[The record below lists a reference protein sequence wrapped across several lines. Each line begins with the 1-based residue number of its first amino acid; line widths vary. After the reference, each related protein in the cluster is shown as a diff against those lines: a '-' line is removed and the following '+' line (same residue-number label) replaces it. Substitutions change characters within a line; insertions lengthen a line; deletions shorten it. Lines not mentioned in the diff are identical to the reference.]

1 MNGPEKKI
9 DAKSAYRTMFASLRA
24 KHFDLIKNK
33 RMKVL
38 VIGAGNMGLA
48 YAKALVK
55 SEFLSESNLMIS
67 DTDPEKTK
75 ELEKI
80 SRFDVYSNLSDCLPK
95 ADIIFIAVKPYHTEE
110 LFRELKPM
118 TKKDQVVVSLMA
130 GVTIQSIQKG
140 LGIVKVIRAM
150 PNLPAQ
156 VGKGLTSFT
165 TSKEVSRLETS
176 TVQQLLNTT
185 GKSVHLDTEND
196 IDASTGISG
205 SGPAYVFYFMQSM
218 MEAAKKMGFSDHDSK
233 VLVSQTFEGA
243 VELFNQSDLSPSK
256 WMNKVAS
263 KGGTTRAALDSMDD
277 NNIKDLIEEAAYAA
291 FNRAVELGKD

>member
-1 MNGPEKKI
+1 
-9 DAKSAYRTMFASLRA
+9 
-24 KHFDLIKNK
+24 
-33 RMKVL
+33 MKVL

-55 SEFLSESNLMIS
+55 SEYLSKSNLMIS
-67 DTDPEKTK
+67 DTNAEKTA
-75 ELEKI
+75 ELKKI
-80 SRFDVYSNLSDCLPK
+80 SRFDVYSDLADCLPK
-95 ADIIFIAVKPYHTEE
+95 ADIVFIAVKPYHTEG
-110 LFRELKPM
+110 LFKELKPM
-118 TKKDQVVVSLMA
+118 TKKDQVIVSLMA
-130 GVTIQSIQKG
+130 GVTIHSIQKG
-140 LGIVKVIRAM
+140 LGIEKVVRAM

-218 MEAAKKMGFSDHDSK
+218 MEAAKKMGFSEHDSK

-243 VELFNQSDLSPSK
+243 VELFNQSDLTPTS

-263 KGGTTRAALDSMDD
+263 EGGTTRAALDSMDD
-277 NNIKDLIEEAAYAA
+277 NNVKDLIEEAAYAA
-291 FNRAVELGKD
+291 FNRAVELGEEENK